1 MNQETANP
9 GQESTS
15 IIEMARGAV
24 IERIDLEMFR
34 VMENVQDLNTE
45 PSKTR
50 SITIKVAFKPDNSRE
65 NIKVS
70 YQVQSSLAPAAPIE
84 TSLYAGMRKG
94 KIFAVENIPQI
105 PGQMALNN
113 TEQEP
118 PRLVALG

>member
-1 MNQETANP
+1 MNQ
-9 GQESTS
+9 GQESSS

-24 IERIDLEMFR
+24 IERIDMEMLK
-34 VMENVQDLNTE
+34 VMENIQDLNTE
-45 PSKTR
+45 PSKAR

-94 KIFAVENIPQI
+94 QMFAVENVPQI
-105 PGQMALNN
+105 PGQMALND
-113 TEQEP
+113 TEQEMP
-118 PRLVALG
+118 KLVALG